1 MTRLRLKQLAQ
12 SGATNGQVP
21 GWSSAAGMWVPTTV
35 SGGGGGGGYATG
47 VRQIVTSLSGSV
59 QTITNQIPADT
70 TVPQNTEGT
79 QIASVTITP
88 QSATS
93 FLRIDACLSGF
104 VVSASITPVAAIFR
118 DSAVGAFA
126 GCVDQINSGLTG
138 DMCFSAIVASGSTA
152 STTFKLRFGPNAAAT
167 IYVNG
172 YPGPST
178 YLGGILQ
185 TGLIVTEFG
194 L

>member
-1 MTRLRLKQLAQ
+1 MAGRINLKQLAQ

-21 GWSSAAGMWVPTTV
+21 AWVAASSTWVPTTL
-35 SGGGGGGGYATG
+35 SGGGGYPGG
-47 VRQIVTSLSGSV
+47 VRQIVSSLSGTV
-59 QTITNQIPADT
+59 QTITNQIPADNSI
-70 TVPQNTEGT
+70 PQNTEGT

-104 VVSASITPVAAIFR
+104 VVSSSITPVAAIFR

-138 DMCFSAIVASGSTA
+138 DMYFSAIVASNSTA
-152 STTFKLRFGPNAAAT
+152 PTTFKLRFGPNASAT

-172 YPGPST
+172 YPGPTT
-178 YLGGILQ
+178 YLGGVLQ

-194 L
+194 A